1 DSAKSPINLVTQ
13 FIETEVLIA
22 KHFDYHQRVPTQ
34 IDWFKLLKSLLA
46 NLSLSFEAEVNSS
59 ELI

>member
-1 DSAKSPINLVTQ
+1 MVTQ

-34 IDWFKLLKSLLA
+34 IDWFKLLKSFAFSTLA
-46 NLSLSFEAEVNSS
+46 LRQDAYITLSTLKVN
-59 ELI
+59 IKF